1 MSAQSFNLENSLTYR
16 LHSLSKLIDNHADY
30 ADIQHADISFSESRV
45 LAVIGFYQALSVLQ
59 LAKKANLDKSQG
71 SRAVVSLVNKGL
83 IEKLQNQHDAR
94 TYDLFLTAKGKLVY
108 EEVVALITHRNTLAM
123 KTLSVD
129 EQDTLLR
136 LIGKIQQNLENN

>member
-30 ADIQHADISFSESRV
+30 ADIQHADISFSEGRV
-45 LAVIGFYQALSVLQ
+45 LAVIGFYQTLSVLQ

-94 TYDLFLTAKGKLVY
+94 TYDLFFDPSQKSGHSPPLKRMLISQEKLTCPNALV
-108 EEVVALITHRNTLAM
+108 
-123 KTLSVD
+123 
-129 EQDTLLR
+129 
-136 LIGKIQQNLENN
+136 QNLNSKL

>member
-1 MSAQSFNLENSLTYR
+1 M
-16 LHSLSKLIDNHADY
+16 
-30 ADIQHADISFSESRV
+30 
-45 LAVIGFYQALSVLQ
+45 
-59 LAKKANLDKSQG
+59 
-71 SRAVVSLVNKGL
+71 VSLVNKGL